1 MSTDRCARAQT
12 SRKRLRRAVQV
23 GLLTALATDTLRLRR
38 RAAALRVL
46 ADDPAPPEDD
56 RYRLLKAAGVR
67 LDPDAIAAAR
77 AYARAEGLAALD
89 LVPRDLPVAKALDL
103 LREVDPATYRTER
116 VAPGR
121 GACHAVL
128 ADAGVLRAAGIS
140 SNGAAKTALDL
151 AAAMVDLKLHAPADS
166 DLVVAPRL
174 ITDQDV
180 VVQAPQVVVALH
192 GPLAGLALTPR
203 IAWMVTLFASGA
215 LGPLWAAVIVSAWSA
230 QPLAIFAGLP
240 SLAPV
245 DLWSY
250 SVIRAVQEP
259 RHAIAALRTARR
271 LSAPYADSAEIRR
284 PAYQAQLAAG
294 TERFF
299 EPRRT
304 SCPWCGSND
313 LRRRLRTT
321 DLIQFKPGQFTLEQC
336 QRCRHIFQNP
346 RLNVDGLSFYYRDF
360 YDGLGEPLMQWIFSS
375 SADGYRSRAGA
386 LKPFAA
392 PESWLDVGTGHGHF
406 CLVARETWP
415 QTAFDGLDLA
425 DGIELAQRRGWVR
438 RGHRGRFTALAPAL
452 AGAYDVVSMFHYL
465 EHTPDPHLELEA
477 ARTVLRPGGHLL
489 IDVPDPQSRW
499 AKLLGKR
506 WMPWFQPQHLHLI
519 PVHNLRRRLEQLG
532 FTIVLEQHAEANVP
546 VDLLMA
552 VLMALGTAAPK
563 GDLPWLPPSTGRASR
578 LARRGVMT
586 AGLPLLFAA
595 GIADRLI
602 EPLSPRLGLLNAY
615 RILARKV

>member
-1 MSTDRCARAQT
+1 VSTARGARAQT
-12 SRKRLRRAVQV
+12 SRKWLRRAVQA
-23 GLLTALATDTLRLRR
+23 GLLTSLAADTVRLCR

-46 ADDPAPPEDD
+46 PDDPAPPKDA
-56 RYRLLKAAGVR
+56 YRLLKVAGVR
-67 LDPDAIAAAR
+67 LDPDTIAAAS

-103 LREVDPATYRTER
+103 LREVDPASYRTER

-128 ADAGVLRAAGIS
+128 ADERVLRAAGIS
-140 SNGAAKTALDL
+140 LNGAAQTALDL
-151 AAAMVDLKLHAPADS
+151 AAATVELKLHAPADS

-192 GPLAGLALTPR
+192 GTLVGLALTPR

-215 LGPLWAAVIVSAWSA
+215 FGPLWAAVVLSAWSA
-230 QPLAIFAGLP
+230 QPLAIFAGWR

-250 SVIRAVQEP
+250 SATRVLQEP
-259 RHAIAALRTARR
+259 RYVITALRTARR
-271 LSAPYADSAEIRR
+271 LSTGRADAVAIRR

-304 SCPWCGSND
+304 SCPWCGSID

-321 DLIQFKPGQFTLEQC
+321 DLIQFKPGQFTLDQC
-336 QRCRHIFQNP
+336 QCCGHIFQNP
-346 RLNVDGLSFYYRDF
+346 RLNPDGLSFYYRDF
-360 YDGLGEPLMQWIFSS
+360 YDGLGEPVMHCIFSA
-375 SADGYRSRAGA
+375 SADSYRSRAGA
-386 LKPFAA
+386 VKPFAA
-392 PESWLDVGTGHGHF
+392 PQSWLDVGTGHGHF
-406 CLVARETWP
+406 CIVARETWP

-438 RGHRGRFTALAPAL
+438 RGHRGMFAALAPDL

-465 EHTPDPHLELEA
+465 EHTPDPQLELEA

-489 IDVPDPQSRW
+489 IDVPDPESRW
-499 AKLLGKR
+499 PKLLGKR

-519 PVHNLRRRLEQLG
+519 PVRNLRRRLEQLG
-532 FTIVLEQHAEANVP
+532 FTIVLEQHAEANLP

-563 GDLPWLPPSTGRASR
+563 DDLPWLPQSPSRSSR
-578 LARRGVMT
+578 LARLGVMT
-586 AGLPLLFAA
+586 AGLPLLCAA

-615 RILARKV
+615 RIVARKI

>member
-1 MSTDRCARAQT
+1 M
-12 SRKRLRRAVQV
+12 QV

-46 ADDPAPPEDD
+46 ADDPAPPEDG
-56 RYRLLKAAGVR
+56 YRLLKAAGVR

-116 VAPGR
+116 VSPGR

-128 ADAGVLRAAGIS
+128 ADEGVLRAAGIS
-140 SNGAAKTALDL
+140 SNAAAKTALDL
-151 AAAMVDLKLHAPADS
+151 AKATIDLKLQAPADS

-180 VVQAPQVVVALH
+180 VVQASQVVVALH

-215 LGPLWAAVIVSAWSA
+215 FGPLWAAVVVSAWSA
-230 QPLAIFAGLP
+230 QPLAIFAGSR

-250 SVIRAVQEP
+250 SATRAVQEW
-259 RHAIAALRTARR
+259 RYAIAALRTARR
-271 LSAPYADSAEIRR
+271 LNTAYADAAEIRR

-294 TERFF
+294 TDRFF

-336 QRCRHIFQNP
+336 QRCTHIFQNP
-346 RLNVDGLSFYYRDF
+346 RLNPDGLSFYYRDF
-360 YDGLGEPLMQWIFSS
+360 YDGLGEPLMHWIFSS
-375 SADGYRSRAGA
+375 GADSYRSRAGA
-386 LKPFAA
+386 MKAFAA

-406 CLVARETWP
+406 CIVARETWP

-425 DGIELAQRRGWVR
+425 DGIELAEWRGWVR

-465 EHTPDPHLELEA
+465 EHTPDPQLELEA

-489 IDVPDPQSRW
+489 IDVPDPESRW
-499 AKLLGKR
+499 ARVLGKR

-519 PVHNLRRRLEQLG
+519 SVRNLRRRLEQLG
-532 FTIVLEQHAEANVP
+532 FTVVLEQHAEANVP

-563 GDLPWLPPSTGRASR
+563 ADLPWLSHSPGRPSR
-578 LARRGVMT
+578 LARLGVMT
-586 AGLPLLFAA
+586 AGLPLLCAA
-595 GIADRLI
+595 AIADRLI
-602 EPLSPRLGLLNAY
+602 EPLSPRIGLVNAY
-615 RILARKV
+615 RIVARKV